1 MNASRLHSD
10 ERAGRE
16 GCCCGRPGG
25 RRPRFWP
32 TRLIGLR
39 GEEAW
44 PFPFPWTDEFVSP
57 SACSRVTEIISL
69 DLSAAPPPRSVRSV
83 SPSAILPVAT
93 MMEATSDAADDRATA
108 GSMALRRKRPS
119 TRPSSME
126 TQAVATET
134 EEGQQSKGWLRS
146 RRRPGKQ
153 KYALILA
160 TVLVVSTTIMGVVLR
175 ATENDTL
182 NLNARMS
189 DVKQSEFN
197 RVSAQLRERSTMD
210 EIKKSL
216 RCMKVD
222 DDR

>member
-1 MNASRLHSD
+1 
-10 ERAGRE
+10 
-16 GCCCGRPGG
+16 
-25 RRPRFWP
+25 
-32 TRLIGLR
+32 
-39 GEEAW
+39 
-44 PFPFPWTDEFVSP
+44 
-57 SACSRVTEIISL
+57 
-69 DLSAAPPPRSVRSV
+69 
-83 SPSAILPVAT
+83 
-93 MMEATSDAADDRATA
+93 
-108 GSMALRRKRPS
+108 
-119 TRPSSME
+119 ME

-197 RVSAQLRERSTMD
+197 RVSAQLREISTMD